1 VLYCTSNDGM
11 IQVKVFHEIHYN
23 LEYNTLMELRQLLAL
38 VTVAETASF
47 TKAAERLSLTQSAV
61 TRQILALEQETHTR
75 LLDRLGKTVVL
86 TSAGAV
92 LQGYALEMLRL
103 DSEAVHALQ
112 DVRSGAG
119 GQLVVG
125 VSSTAAAYLLPP
137 LLSLYRQDRPGVDLS
152 VRTGP
157 SGRVAELVADNQ
169 VDVGILMDEPAIA
182 GLKSIKV
189 AEYSISLIVYAG
201 HPLVQATMRS
211 GRGVNLQQVS
221 DLPLILMQ
229 KGASLRRS
237 ADELLGQA
245 GSEQLISMELDNVEA
260 IKKMIEA
267 RLGVSL
273 LPTMSVKDETASGSL
288 IALPI
293 DSPNPPK
300 PSIVVIHRQDKY
312 VSGAMSAFI
321 NLVKSNI
328 GAD

>member
-1 VLYCTSNDGM
+1 M

-169 VDVGILMDEPAIA
+169 VAYEDIL
-182 GLKSIKV
+182 
-189 AEYSISLIVYAG
+189 YA
-201 HPLVQATMRS
+201 
-211 GRGVNLQQVS
+211 
-221 DLPLILMQ
+221 
-229 KGASLRRS
+229 K
-237 ADELLGQA
+237 E
-245 GSEQLISMELDNVEA
+245 
-260 IKKMIEA
+260 
-267 RLGVSL
+267 
-273 LPTMSVKDETASGSL
+273 
-288 IALPI
+288 
-293 DSPNPPK
+293 
-300 PSIVVIHRQDKY
+300 
-312 VSGAMSAFI
+312 
-321 NLVKSNI
+321 
-328 GAD
+328 

>member
-1 VLYCTSNDGM
+1 M

-288 IALPI
+288 IDLPI

>member
-1 VLYCTSNDGM
+1 M

>member
-1 VLYCTSNDGM
+1 MKYIT
-11 IQVKVFHEIHYN
+11 IW
-23 LEYNTLMELRQLLAL
+23 LRQLLAL